1 MIDPQ
6 PHTIGLIVLAW
17 ATVLICVP
25 ASRNLARAALV
36 LAGGF
41 GLIVF
46 AQLVLGWREP
56 MLTALTSLCDLAA
69 LIMIGKAVVGRKWP
83 SGVHLAGVSMCI
95 SIVAHPAYYFVGG
108 DATFAYFVIT
118 NIAMGVAC
126 LGLIGSGLAELVG
139 RHAGA
144 DNLGSGGAS
153 GLARVD
159 QRREAQSWTRR

>member
-1 MIDPQ
+1 MIDAQ

-25 ASRNLARAALV
+25 ASLNLARAALV
-36 LAGGF
+36 LACGF

-69 LIMIGKAVVGRKWP
+69 LIMIGKAIVGRKRP
-83 SGVHLAGVSMCI
+83 SGVHLAGWMMGASL
-95 SIVAHPAYYFVGG
+95 VAHPAYYLVGG
-108 DATFAYFVIT
+108 DATETYFWMT

-139 RHAGA
+139 RHASA
-144 DNLGSGGAS
+144 DNLGRGGAS

-159 QRREAQSWTRR
+159 QRREAQPWTRR